1 MDQKRELNTDEM
13 KQVSGGAGEDSRYFI
28 HTVVKGETLHKIA
41 KLYGVSVE
49 DLMRWNDI
57 KDRNLIR
64 IDQELKIYE

>member
-1 MDQKRELNTDEM
+1 MDQKRELNMDEM
-13 KQVSGGAGEDSRYFI
+13 NQVSGGTGEDSRYFF